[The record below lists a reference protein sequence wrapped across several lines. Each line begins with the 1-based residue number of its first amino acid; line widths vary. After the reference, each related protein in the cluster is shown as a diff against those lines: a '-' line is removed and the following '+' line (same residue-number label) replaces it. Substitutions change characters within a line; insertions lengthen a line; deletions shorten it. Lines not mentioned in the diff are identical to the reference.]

1 MLLRLDPRDA
11 FSRPFEKRTRSAIR
25 RRIVVLRVAL
35 FDPYGDRARPVLVG
49 LALVAVVAA
58 IATAGAFLAD
68 PADAAPEPVLYD
80 DTVELGLSA
89 ETDELMAESA
99 TVPRAQVFYSQ
110 LQYVVGYNGIESF
123 VDRLGDGRTE
133 NQFGYPL
140 VAYVETFDDREPG
153 TTASGLF
160 AASSPTG
167 TPSWTPADEAAYVV
181 DSDARTPAGETV
193 VPFETERAAES
204 FAATHGGAVVGWET
218 VRSTAFDIDSAA
230 TVRSMVPERRDAADE
245 RIAAAERRSD
255 RPVSVVVG
263 DDAPTLGAAVDAA
276 PPNTTVVVPPGTYEE
291 TVTVTEPITLVGD
304 AAHVRGDGNGSVI
317 TVRAPGVALSGLTI
331 AETGNQTRDPD
342 AAREAAIDG
351 SDGDDETE
359 GSESAG
365 ADEAWDTNIQLG
377 YGHGD
382 AGIRALDAP
391 GLFVDDVVIE
401 TNASGVLLRD
411 GSDAVIRTLTVEGTD
426 DWQDGF
432 MGVTGIESQVTVT
445 DSAFDGGRDGVYL
458 HRADGSVVRNSSF
471 AENRYGAH
479 LMYTGDALIADN
491 VFRDAVYGGITVMT
505 RPARNAIVA
514 NDVSGS
520 SAGIQASGTRT
531 YVGHNTLADNGLGL
545 STSSRGSLYER
556 NVLVD
561 NEQGARATTVV
572 PSSRVVA
579 NDFVGNDDHA
589 GAGPGALRVW
599 ADGDRGNYWEGA
611 DVGFHAPGERAYR
624 PTEPVDAALHS
635 EPAAVAVRESPA
647 AALLDRLRGTVP
659 GARSGSIIDPV
670 PASEP
675 HAPDRV
681 AAARA
686 SEERDPN
693 DVGES
698 ANASAS
704 STVTPPDATRRGA
717 AADRTPVRHP

>member
-1 MLLRLDPRDA
+1 VLL
-11 FSRPFEKRTRSAIR
+11 
-25 RRIVVLRVAL
+25 
-35 FDPYGDRARPVLVG
+35 G
-49 LALVAVVAA
+49 LTFVAVVAA
-58 IATAGAFLAD
+58 VATAGAFLAD

-80 DTVELGLSA
+80 DVVELGLSA

-123 VDRLGDGRTE
+123 VDRLDDGRTE
-133 NQFGYPL
+133 SQFGYPL

-167 TPSWTPADEAAYVV
+167 TPSWAPADEATYVV
-181 DSDARTPAGETV
+181 DSDAHTPAGETV

-204 FAATHGGAVVGWET
+204 FAATHGGAVVGWEA
-218 VRSTAFDIDSAA
+218 VRSTAFDVDSAA
-230 TVRSMVPERRDAADE
+230 TVRSMVPERRAAADE

-263 DDAPTLGAAVDAA
+263 DDAPTIGAAVDAA

-291 TVTVTEPITLVGD
+291 TVTVTEPITLAGD
-304 AAHVRGDGNGSVI
+304 EAHVRGDGNGSVI
-317 TVRAPGVALSGLTI
+317 TVRAPGVAVSGLTI
-331 AETGNQTRDPD
+331 DGTGNRTRDPD
-342 AAREAAIDG
+342 AAREAAIG
-351 SDGDDETE
+351 GGGEDDETADNETE
-359 GSESAG
+359 GGESAG
-365 ADEAWDTNIQLG
+365 ADETWDTNIQLG

-382 AGIRALDAP
+382 AGIRALAAP
-391 GLFVDDVVIE
+391 GLFVDDVGIE
-401 TNASGVLLRD
+401 TNASGLLLRD
-411 GSDAVIRTLTVEGTD
+411 GSDAVVRDLRVDGTD
-426 DWQDGF
+426 DWRDGF
-432 MGVTGIESQVTVT
+432 MGVTGIESRVTVT

-471 AENRYGAH
+471 AENRYGTH

-491 VFRDAVYGGITVMT
+491 VFRDEVYGGITVMT
-505 RPARNAIVA
+505 RPARNAILG
-514 NDVSGS
+514 NDVKGS

-611 DVGFHAPGERAYR
+611 DVGFHAPGERAYQ
-624 PTEPVDAALHS
+624 PTDPVDAALHR
-635 EPAAVAVRESPA
+635 EPAAIAVRESPA
-647 AALLDRLRGTVP
+647 VALLDRLRGTVP
-659 GARSGSIIDPV
+659 GARSGSIIDPA

-681 AAARA
+681 AAAKGAGPGDRHETAAPRNATVSATFPVGASRA
-686 SEERDPN
+686 
-693 DVGES
+693 
-698 ANASAS
+698 
-704 STVTPPDATRRGA
+704 
-717 AADRTPVRHP
+717 VRAGGLEAET